1 MAKSLIAGL
10 VTLCL
15 ALCILC
21 ATAEENL
28 IPWEYEVPLKDL
40 QSGYLTVN
48 NKERLL
54 DENTDDPV
62 DLVRLTVQCTSS
74 SAVLLRQSAGD
85 ALGRMFTVA
94 RRQGIEL
101 YANSGFRNYTT
112 QKTMYRNRMERL
124 GRDDG
129 VVAYPGSCDNQTG
142 LGVDVISKEWIGKQV
157 DETFAETPEAKW
169 MAENCWK
176 YGFVIRYPA
185 DKTELTFSG
194 YQPWHLRYVGRNVAA
209 YMHKK
214 NYCLEEFD
222 AEWQAE
228 LAEFV
233 EAGGDI
239 EKTIAASILPDGE
252 IELLNEVGPDGDF
265 EVSLY
270 R

>member
-54 DENTDDPV
+54 DEDTDDPA

-194 YQPWHLRYVGRNVAA
+194 YQPWHLRYVAAMWPPTCTRRITAWKSLTPNGRRSWLSLWKPAA
-209 YMHKK
+209 ISKRPSRRPSCPTARSS
-214 NYCLEEFD
+214 CLMKWVPT
-222 AEWQAE
+222 AT
-228 LAEFV
+228 L
-233 EAGGDI
+233 
-239 EKTIAASILPDGE
+239 K
-252 IELLNEVGPDGDF
+252 
-265 EVSLY
+265 
-270 R
+270 